1 MTCLEG
7 MASGCPVVATTA
19 GAWPEIVTPGEDGWI
34 ARANDRADLA
44 RALENALATDAE
56 TMAAMGRRAC
66 AKVTR
71 DFAIEREAAGLLTVY
86 QALFDSAEAK
96 TKPSDP
102 AE

>member
-86 QALFDSAEAK
+86 QALFDSADAK
-96 TKPSDP
+96 TQSR
-102 AE
+102 